1 MYGLDGRE
9 KGQSPGLV
17 TKNSQKI
24 QPCALEQFD
33 ESGCSPDNVWE
44 TQGLKTKAKSNRNL
58 DRKARESLSKRRI
71 EASVVSKGIAK
82 SNTAKAGKAAQS
94 LEKPKKNSSH
104 REKAIK
110 PPKIRK
116 EEFSFLVTPE
126 FRKRFK
132 KAAKEAGHKKADFL
146 QILLA
151 RWQERN
157 PAPAEAKA

>member
-9 KGQSPGLV
+9 RGQSPGLV
-17 TKNSQKI
+17 TKNSQKF

-44 TQGLKTKAKSNRNL
+44 TQGLKIKANSNRNV
-58 DRKARESLSKRRI
+58 DRKARESSSKHKI
-71 EASVVSKGIAK
+71 ETPVVGKGIAK
-82 SNTAKAGKAAQS
+82 SNTAKAAKAPQS
-94 LEKPKKNSSH
+94 LEKPKKNSSQ

-110 PPKIRK
+110 PLKIRK

-126 FRKRFK
+126 FRKKFK
-132 KAAKEAGHKKADFL
+132 KVAKEAGHKKADFL

-151 RWQERN
+151 HWQERN
-157 PAPAEAKA
+157 PAPA